1 MDKET
6 KIDAAIRDT
15 KLRLNKANEDIMLLT
30 RERNVL
36 LEQINTLELI
46 KANPNLE

>member
-15 KLRLNKANEDIMLLT
+15 KLRLNKTNEDIMLLT